1 MMQQHRGYWIHGSA
15 VPGPPYTSY
24 WKSLGTIL
32 KSGRSGS
39 VIEVGRLRDSG
50 VSFDK
55 AEVAEWYA
63 LELSRIAVNECLTP
77 AELSEV
83 YR

>member
-32 KSGRSGS
+32 KSGRSGA
-39 VIEVGRLRDSG
+39 VIEVGRLDDSG
-50 VSFDK
+50 VTFDI
-55 AEVAEWYA
+55 AELAEWYG
-63 LELSRIAVNECLTP
+63 LELSRIAVDECFEC
-77 AELSEV
+77 AGNG
-83 YR
+83 

>member
-1 MMQQHRGYWIHGSA
+1 MMEQHRGYSIHGSA

-39 VIEVGRLRDSG
+39 VIEVGRLHDSG
-50 VSFDK
+50 VTFEMREL
-55 AEVAEWYA
+55 AELYG
-63 LELSRIAVNECLTP
+63 LELSRIVVDECFEY
-77 AELSEV
+77 AGNG
-83 YR
+83 